1 MSRGSLELLKLPVLN
16 DWACIS
22 DLSKSTSLKFS
33 PEFLKKRNCTILASM
48 GFCVGGKWRG
58 GVIITAVYI
67 YIFKI
72 KGLRL
77 GYAVCGLMMRRLLA
91 RKNHFT

>member
-1 MSRGSLELLKLPVLN
+1 MSRGSLELLELPVLN

-33 PEFLKKRNCTILASM
+33 PEFFLKKRNWTILSSM
-48 GFCVGGKWRG
+48 GFCVGG

-67 YIFKI
+67 YICKI

-77 GYAVCGLMMRRLLA
+77 GYAVRSCDATLTRFCRW
-91 RKNHFT
+91 KESF